1 MRSELPV
8 LALLAV
14 AGISLPATEP
24 SPFKALEARMGGRLG
39 VRAVDTGTGRV
50 LAWRDGQRFRMCSTF
65 KLLLAAQV
73 LQRVDRGQER
83 LDRVL
88 PYGKGDLL
96 PYAPVT
102 ARHLAEGG
110 MSLGDLCAAMVTT
123 SDNTAANL
131 VLAASGGPGA
141 FTTFVRSLGDPVT
154 RLDRNEPSLNRVS
167 GDLDTTTPR
176 AMAADVQK
184 VVLGQALSPASRSRL
199 EGWLLGNTVGGA
211 RLRAGVP
218 ADWRVADKTGTG
230 ELGAVNDIGVLF
242 PPGRAPIVM
251 AVYASG
257 SRKRPAE
264 LEAGLAEVARIVA
277 KALESGEF
285 RTEAA
290 GRP

>member
-1 MRSELPV
+1 VRFALPA
-8 LALLAV
+8 LTLLAA
-14 AGISLPATEP
+14 AGILLSAAEP
-24 SPFKALEARMGGRLG
+24 SPFKVLEARMGGRLG

-102 ARHLAEGG
+102 ARHVAEGG
-110 MSLGDLCAAMVTT
+110 MTIGDLCAAMVTT

-131 VLAASGGPGA
+131 LLAASGGPRA
-141 FTTFVRSLGDPVT
+141 FTAFARSLGDPVT
-154 RLDRNEPSLNRVS
+154 RLDRNEPSLNRAS

-176 AMAADVQK
+176 AMADDVRE

-199 EGWLLGNTVGGA
+199 EGWLLGNTVGDA

-218 ADWRVADKTGTG
+218 AGWRVADKTGTG
-230 ELGAVNDIGVLF
+230 GQGAVNDIGVLF
-242 PPGRAPIVM
+242 PAGRAPIVV
-251 AVYASG
+251 AVYTTG
-257 SRKRPAE
+257 SRKGPAE

-285 RTEAA
+285 RSEAL